1 MPYVFAYLPGEVT
14 AVPAGLLDLT
24 ELGPELQASQ
34 FQYGTR
40 YVARRQPHAIAV
52 DPVSLPLERAGER
65 LLPVNGLA
73 LFGALRDAT
82 PDDWGRRVIEN
93 RLEVPANS
101 LPESVYMLEAGSNRV
116 GALDVRAAVD
126 SPPHHP
132 RLPSTID
139 LQYLVDASERVEE
152 GLPVPAHLANYFAGA
167 PSLGGARPKATVLHQ
182 GIEWIAKFPSIR
194 DRFNV
199 PSVERATLELARR
212 AGLSVPRTELQ
223 TLADGRQVML
233 IERFDRTPVADGMS
247 RKHMVSALTMLGL
260 TEQDSPDASYAQI
273 VRVIEQWGAE
283 GQVTAQREE
292 LFSRMV
298 FNILVSND
306 DDHLRNHA
314 FVHDDG
320 AWNLSPLY
328 DVVPKPQVGTE
339 RTLHL
344 GVGPNGRRATL
355 DNAMAGYG
363 NFGLTRARAAQLIDT
378 VVGTVRTWRTVFEA
392 FDVSAKDCDDVAT
405 AFRRASDIGMAEVSK
420 YL

>member
-1 MPYVFAYLPGEVT
+1 MPFVFAYLPGEVA
-14 AVPAGLLDLT
+14 AVPAGRLDLT
-24 ELGPELQASQ
+24 EKGPELQASQ
-34 FQYGTR
+34 FQYGAR
-40 YVARRQPHAIAV
+40 YADRRKPSAIAV

-65 LLPVNGLA
+65 MLPVNGLA
-73 LFGALRDAT
+73 MFGALRDAT

-126 SPPHHP
+126 SPPHNP
-132 RLPSTID
+132 GLPSAID

-152 GLPVPAHLANYFAGA
+152 GTPVPVHLANYFAGA

-212 AGLSVPRTELQ
+212 AGLSVPKTALQ

-233 IERFDRTPVADGMS
+233 IERFDRIPVAGGMS

-273 VRVIEQWGAE
+273 IRVIEQWSAE

-298 FNILVSND
+298 FNILVTND

-344 GVGPNGRRATL
+344 GVGPNGRKATL
-355 DNAMAGYG
+355 DNAIAGYG
-363 NFGLTRARAAQLIDT
+363 DFGLTQARAAQLIDT
-378 VVGTVRTWRTVFEA
+378 VVGAVRTWRTVFEE
-392 FDVSAKDCDDVAT
+392 FKVSAKDCDDVAT
-405 AFRRASDIGMAEVSK
+405 AFRRAGDVGMDEVSK
-420 YL
+420 HL